1 MCCGFRGW
9 IPARRRSDGE
19 EGFLW
24 PRVVVEEEGD
34 GRAYALDPSRSL
46 GMTWD
51 RSLARG
57 DATCGAVFGDGF
69 RLGGGNDE

>member
-1 MCCGFRGW
+1 M
-9 IPARRRSDGE
+9 
-19 EGFLW
+19 W

-69 RLGGGNDE
+69 RLGGGSDGEEGFLWPRVVGEEE